1 MLSLVRS
8 GPESLVLHATDKV
21 AEIKKSLNE
30 WGSHISLDP
39 ERALGIYGN
48 NRRIIF
54 FISSS
59 NLLTEEEEEET
70 YVSEN
75 SIELLLCTLINRRLI
90 SGVEEVKMMP
100 GFIMMRLLGNIEN
113 GIASIHKD
121 LGGEIIDRDPM
132 FRNYIPG
139 TSSVVYFTQKAI
151 NRAVSVQDMYE
162 KALLIHHRSKGAIIQ
177 YLSVRGIEYLGD
189 AMGTPDWNDVEIKI
203 YDANGHF
210 DLHRQRLW
218 MAAQGLQIGVVLAER
233 WGRDQAMVM
242 MSVPIYLVKIFTPME
257 VQEIKRIAMGLE
269 YNEMGQR
276 FADFDVF
283 FRDKKVS
290 AYTELESHPGMTRN
304 EIGMLYR
311 NEIMKNIDFDSMKEM
326 LRLESI
332 IKEKSEIKSNN

>member
-21 AEIKKSLNE
+21 ADIKKHLNE
-30 WGSHISLDP
+30 WGSLVSLDP
-39 ERALGIYGN
+39 EKALGIYGN
-48 NRRIIF
+48 NRRLIF

-59 NLLTEEEEEET
+59 DLLTEEEEQET

-90 SGVEEVKMMP
+90 SGVEEVKVMP
-100 GFIMMRLLGNIEN
+100 GYIVMRLLGNIEN
-113 GIASIHKD
+113 GIESIHKD
-121 LGGEIIDRDPM
+121 LGGEIIERDPM

-151 NRAVSVQDMYE
+151 NRAVLAQDMYDR
-162 KALLIHHRSKGAIIQ
+162 ALLIHNRSKGAIIQ
-177 YLSVRGIEYLGD
+177 FLSVRGIEYLGD

-203 YDANGHF
+203 YDANGKF
-210 DLHRQRLW
+210 DIHRQRLW
-218 MAAQGLQIGVVLAER
+218 MATQGLQIGVVLAER
-233 WGRDQAMVM
+233 WGKDQAMAM
-242 MSVPIYLVKIFTPME
+242 MSVPIYMVKIFTPMQ

-283 FRDKKVS
+283 FNDKKVG
-290 AYTELESHPGMTRN
+290 AYTELETHPGFTRN
-304 EIGMLYR
+304 DIGMLYR
-311 NEIMKNIDFDSMKEM
+311 NEMLKNMDSDTRNEL
-326 LRLESI
+326 LRLE
-332 IKEKSEIKSNN
+332 KKLREKAE

>member
-21 AEIKKSLNE
+21 ADIKKHLNE
-30 WGSHISLDP
+30 WGSLVSLDP
-39 ERALGIYGN
+39 EKALGIYGN
-48 NRRIIF
+48 NRRLIF

-59 NLLTEEEEEET
+59 DLLTEEEEQET

-90 SGVEEVKMMP
+90 SGVEEVKVMP
-100 GFIMMRLLGNIEN
+100 GYIVMRLLGNIEN
-113 GIASIHKD
+113 GIESIHKD
-121 LGGEIIDRDPM
+121 LGGEIIERDPM

-151 NRAVSVQDMYE
+151 NRAVLAQDMYDR
-162 KALLIHHRSKGAIIQ
+162 ALLIHNRSKGAIIQ
-177 YLSVRGIEYLGD
+177 FLSVRGIEYLGD

-203 YDANGHF
+203 YDANGKF
-210 DLHRQRLW
+210 DIHRQRLW
-218 MAAQGLQIGVVLAER
+218 MATQGLQIGVVLAER
-233 WGRDQAMVM
+233 WGKDQAMAM
-242 MSVPIYLVKIFTPME
+242 MSVPIYMVKIFTPMQ

-283 FRDKKVS
+283 FNDKKVG
-290 AYTELESHPGMTRN
+290 AYTELETHPGFTRN
-304 EIGMLYR
+304 DIGMLYR
-311 NEIMKNIDFDSMKEM
+311 NEMLKNMDSDTRNEL
-326 LRLESI
+326 LRLEN
-332 IKEKSEIKSNN
+332 KLREKTK

>member
-21 AEIKKSLNE
+21 AEIKKCLKE
-30 WGSHISLDP
+30 WGSRVSLDP
-39 ERALGIYGN
+39 EQALSIYGN
-48 NRRIIF
+48 NRRLVF

-59 NLLTEEEEEET
+59 DLLTEDEEGET
-70 YVSEN
+70 FVSEN
-75 SIELLLCTLINRRLI
+75 SIEFLLCNLINNRLI

-100 GFIMMRLLGNIEN
+100 GYITMRLMGNIED
-113 GIASIHKD
+113 GIKSIHED

-139 TSSVVYFTQKAI
+139 TSSVIYFTQKAI
-151 NRAVSVQDMYE
+151 NRAVPVRDMYE
-162 KALLIHHRSKGAIIQ
+162 KAILVHDRSKGAIIQ
-177 YLSVRGIEYLGD
+177 YLSIRGIEYLGD
-189 AMGTPDWNDVEIKI
+189 ALGTPDWNDVEIKI

-210 DLHRQRLW
+210 DIHRQRLW
-218 MAAQGLQIGVVLAER
+218 MATQGLQIGIVLAER
-233 WGRDQAMVM
+233 WGRDQAMAL
-242 MSVPIYLVKIFTPME
+242 MSVPAYMVKIFTPMQ

-283 FRDKKVS
+283 FNDKKVG
-290 AYTELESHPGMTRN
+290 AYTELETHPGLSRN

-311 NEIMKNIDFDSMKEM
+311 NEILKNMDSDTRNELLK
-326 LRLESI
+326 LEKKL
-332 IKEKSEIKSNN
+332 KEKSDLKSKN